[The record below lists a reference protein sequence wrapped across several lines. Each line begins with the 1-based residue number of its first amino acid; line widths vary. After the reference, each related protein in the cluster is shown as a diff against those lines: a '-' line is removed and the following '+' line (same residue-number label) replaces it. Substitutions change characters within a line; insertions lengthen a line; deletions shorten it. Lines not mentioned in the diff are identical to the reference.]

1 MVTQIVG
8 TFAGSGGLRSHS
20 GELEREVAQPKEP
33 PADPMVGNP
42 QRAELARLRGE
53 VASAREGVA
62 TALDAAA
69 KKMGDGKTWTG
80 PTAAKNWAAEVNG
93 RKKNLGPWIDTVLRE
108 IDAKLKTMPEQVT
121 ATEARSFHNDQR
133 TRGY

>member
-1 MVTQIVG
+1 
-8 TFAGSGGLRSHS
+8 
-20 GELEREVAQPKEP
+20 
-33 PADPMVGNP
+33 MVGNP

-62 TALDAAA
+62 TALDAASA
-69 KKMGDGKTWTG
+69 KMGDGKTWTG
-80 PTAAKNWAAEVNG
+80 PTAATNWAAELNG
-93 RKKNLGPWIDTVLRE
+93 RKKNLGSWMDTVLRE

-121 ATEARSFHNDQR
+121 ASQARAFHNDQR